1 MTEEV
6 EEQGATGEKPKP
18 TTQHE
23 FNLAAMEAIR
33 HLAEYTAAISK
44 MAGVGAG
51 EAYLAAKS
59 NGNEASAE
67 KIMATGEE
75 VRKAGLR
82 YHNSALDLWEAFAK
96 DAGPDLVTP
105 RELPPRQ
112 KVDD

>member
-1 MTEEV
+1 MIEET
-6 EEQGATGEKPKP
+6 EEQGTAGERPKP
-18 TTQHE
+18 TTQQE

-33 HLAEYTAAISK
+33 FLAEYIVEVSK
-44 MAGVGAG
+44 LAGAGAGV
-51 EAYLAAKS
+51 AAANAKA
-59 NGNEASAE
+59 NGNDESAD
-67 KIMATGEE
+67 KIMAQGEQT
-75 VRKAGLR
+75 RKAGLR